1 MNGECVPIS
10 SPDARNPIA
19 ELQPALAAITN
30 AGVRVLPA
38 TGQAIE
44 DLMRPDQDEGYD
56 RVRLGSSADGV
67 LDRIEDSVV
76 SYVEVAPRHRTQD
89 HVFRHFLDGSARTYY
104 IGNIVEGHRQSPVHV
119 AQIGAGAVSR
129 DDRGRIK
136 TGPLRHRFLL
146 GLDFK
151 QLSEHLLAAVT
162 EALAPTDGRFE
173 LLDLMERD
181 PETDGVEA
189 GKEPRSRAA
198 HKANWQMR
206 MLEIEMARRLK
217 VGPDEWLVLDGGLG
231 KEYLVNPPASGQFAG
246 VVKSTYKNLSFSLGS
261 GRERR
266 EVNLYELLAGLHRG
280 YRSAAYEIL
289 DGKAATWFVRI
300 RGPEGLEFPLMG
312 VLRVEIP
319 LPNGGPVSSE
329 LLNRLSGALLEER
342 SCTPYGADP
351 RWHSH
356 LYPIWLAERA
366 IKGRFV
372 SSEILKASLRWPTLS
387 SNGSRTR

>member
-1 MNGECVPIS
+1 
-10 SPDARNPIA
+10 
-19 ELQPALAAITN
+19 
-30 AGVRVLPA
+30 
-38 TGQAIE
+38 
-44 DLMRPDQDEGYD
+44 
-56 RVRLGSSADGV
+56 
-67 LDRIEDSVV
+67 
-76 SYVEVAPRHRTQD
+76 
-89 HVFRHFLDGSARTYY
+89 LDGSARTYY
-104 IGNIVEGHRQSPVHV
+104 IGNIVEGNRQSPVHV

-129 DDRGRIK
+129 DDSGRIK
-136 TGPLRHRFLL
+136 TGPLYHRFLL

-151 QLSEHLLAAVT
+151 QLSEPLVAAVRD
-162 EALAPTDGRFE
+162 ALAPTNGRFE

-206 MLEIEMARRLK
+206 LLEIQMAQMLQ
-217 VGPDEWLVLDGGLG
+217 VGAGEWLVLDGGLG
-231 KEYLVNPPASGQFAG
+231 NEYLDNPPAGGRFAG

-261 GRERR
+261 GRQRR
-266 EVNLYELLAGLHRG
+266 EVNLYELLAGLQRG

-319 LPNGGPVSSE
+319 LVNGESVSSE
-329 LLNRLSGALLEER
+329 LFNRLSGALLEER

-387 SNGSRTR
+387 NNGSTIR